1 MDREKRGRRVGFTD
15 AGKRRD
21 IVQKLGECKRY
32 PSYHQGWGMHSSIYD
47 GKQLSVII
55 PVQNEEETIEQVIL
69 EARKIEPLEIIVVVN
84 GSTDQTVISKRLG
97 VTIIEYNERLG
108 HNVGRLLERLK
119 LQEIF
124 FYLLMVILVFQEVIC
139 IILQSGFSWCRH
151 SIK

>member
-1 MDREKRGRRVGFTD
+1 
-15 AGKRRD
+15 
-21 IVQKLGECKRY
+21 
-32 PSYHQGWGMHSSIYD
+32 MHSSIYD

-84 GSTDQTVISKRLG
+84 GSTDQTLILLKDLVLLLLNITNDLVIMLD
-97 VTIIEYNERLG
+97 V
-108 HNVGRLLERLK
+108 LLERLK

-139 IILQSGFSWCRH
+139 IILQKQFQLV
-151 SIK
+151 

>member
-1 MDREKRGRRVGFTD
+1 MDREKGRRVGFTD

-84 GSTDQTVISKRLG
+84 GSTDQTANIAKRLG

-108 HNVGRLLERLK
+108 HNVGRAIERLK

-139 IILQSGFSWCRH
+139 IILQKQFQLV
-151 SIK
+151 